1 MAPSADDVYVYGAV
15 RDSEV
20 EYGSKIA
27 EGKFAVILKARISV
41 GNKKQD
47 AAAKVLRS
55 LYIICCK
62 IYLY

>member
-1 MAPSADDVYVYGAV
+1 MLEPVRMATTVD
-15 RDSEV
+15 EF
-20 EYGSKIA
+20 GSKIA

-55 LYIICCK
+55 MAS
-62 IYLY
+62 IYVLNSILTLSYV